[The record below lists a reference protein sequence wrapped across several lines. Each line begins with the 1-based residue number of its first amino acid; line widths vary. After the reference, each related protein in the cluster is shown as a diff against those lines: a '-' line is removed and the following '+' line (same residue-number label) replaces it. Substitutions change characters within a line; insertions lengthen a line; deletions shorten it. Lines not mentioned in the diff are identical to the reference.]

1 MLPFSIAAK
10 KAGAAFAGT
19 SAALVNG
26 GQFLL
31 AGFLITTAG
40 QLMASSFTLGV
51 QKALII
57 LPISLLIAF
66 ILSLKNDKSVIK
78 EK

>member
-10 KAGAAFAGT
+10 KAGVAFAGT

-31 AGFLITTAG
+31 AGFLITMAG
-40 QLMASSFTLGV
+40 QLMASTFMLDI

-57 LPISLLIAF
+57 LPVSLLIAF
-66 ILSLKNDKSVIK
+66 ILSLHDKK
-78 EK
+78 ETQNA